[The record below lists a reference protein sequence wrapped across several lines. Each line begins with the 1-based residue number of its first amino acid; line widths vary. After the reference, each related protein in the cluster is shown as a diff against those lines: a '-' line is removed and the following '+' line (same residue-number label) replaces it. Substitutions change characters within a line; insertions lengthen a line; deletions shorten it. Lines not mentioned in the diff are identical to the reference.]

1 MPNAMSVTPRSVP
14 ARNPGPTNAKPNTY
28 QYRLTG
34 KPLHPS
40 ERPAP
45 YEADHK
51 KENELDED
59 EEEEE
64 TPTLKEYAFGLLR
77 DVVIAIVIMIII
89 IGSLWAYTG
98 NWPPMVVVESNSMM
112 HGSDSS
118 IGVIDTGDLVL
129 VKTISDRSDVVP
141 YWDGKKSSH
150 ETFGTH
156 GDVIIFKKNG
166 LDDTPVIHRAVLWIE
181 YNASGNNGLPDCQD
195 LGSFDIPSK
204 GEYNV
209 METSI
214 DNYVPKHFTLI
225 INFEPI
231 IQNFKTNNIKPHSG
245 FITKGDN
252 NDRVDQTSLTDFKGR
267 LVEPIKKEWIVG
279 KAEGELPWFG
289 LIKLYI
295 SGDTSRPETAPPPTS
310 RNSLIISIIIII
322 VVPIVIDILYSHFSK
337 KKKDK
342 KSKERLEP
350 VREPR
355 QPMPRTGPGRGP
367 GSKLPPGTIRLGE
380 ENKNRR
386 PVPGPGQPPQK
397 LDSSQKMSKDDLF
410 RKIK

>member
-1 MPNAMSVTPRSVP
+1 MERIPEKASQEDHE
-14 ARNPGPTNAKPNTY
+14 RN
-28 QYRLTG
+28 
-34 KPLHPS
+34 
-40 ERPAP
+40 E
-45 YEADHK
+45 D
-51 KENELDED
+51 DED
-59 EEEEE
+59 A
-64 TPTLKEYAFGLLR
+64 PTLKEYALGLLR
-77 DVVIAIVIMIII
+77 DVIIAIVIMVII

-129 VKTISDRSDVVP
+129 VKKISERSDVVP
-141 YWDGKKSSH
+141 YWEGKGSDH
-150 ETFGTH
+150 ETFGTY

-166 LDDTPVIHRAVLWIE
+166 LDDTPVIHRAVLWLK

-209 METSI
+209 MSTTI
-214 DNYVPKHFTLI
+214 NNYVPKHFTLE

-231 IQNFKTNNIKPHSG
+231 IQNFKTNNIEPHSG

-267 LVEPIKKEWIVG
+267 LVEPIKAEWIVG

-310 RNSLIISIIIII
+310 RNSLIISIIVII
-322 VVPIVIDILYSHFSK
+322 VVPIAIDIAYSHFSK
-337 KKKDK
+337 KRKEKKAE
-342 KSKERLEP
+342 EREEAI
-350 VREPR
+350 REQR
-355 QPMPRTGPGRGP
+355 QPIQSTGPHGGRSPRHGQ
-367 GSKLPPGTIRLGE
+367 SSQLPPGTIKLGE
-380 ENKNRR
+380 EDKR
-386 PVPGPGQPPQK
+386 PAPRPGQHGQHVQPGQLGQPPQR